1 MRRQAPFPPR
11 PMPQSATVPSLPA
24 PPALSSG
31 EDELALRF
39 LEARR
44 GRRIQQA
51 PPTLSALIERQMTKA
66 EAGASGAAGAARRMA
81 ASLSRIKLRWPQ
93 IVGEKLAGVCQ
104 PEALRK
110 DTLVLR
116 TTSAAAPLLQMR
128 ATELLGLVALAGGPP
143 LKKLAFV
150 RAPLSA
156 IGPPPRRRAPRPLPA
171 AAAAELE
178 ERMAPL
184 DDARLKEAI
193 RTLATVLAQD

>member
-1 MRRQAPFPPR
+1 
-11 PMPQSATVPSLPA
+11 MPAASTAD
-24 PPALSSG
+24 
-31 EDELALRF
+31 EELALRF

-44 GRRIQQA
+44 GRRVQQA
-51 PPTLSALIERQMTKA
+51 PPTLSALIERQMSRA
-66 EAGASGAAGAARRMA
+66 DDGASGAAGAARRQA

-156 IGPPPRRRAPRPLPA
+156 IGPAPRKRIPSPLPA

-178 ERMAPL
+178 ARLAPVE
-184 DDARLKEAI
+184 AQRLKEAI
-193 RTLATVLAQD
+193 RTLATVLADD